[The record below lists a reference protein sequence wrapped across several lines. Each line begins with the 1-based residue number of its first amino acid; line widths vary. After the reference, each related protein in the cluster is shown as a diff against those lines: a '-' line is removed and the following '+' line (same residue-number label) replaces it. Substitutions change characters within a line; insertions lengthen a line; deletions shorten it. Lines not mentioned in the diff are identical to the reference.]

1 MVSTIKRTRKKPK
14 AIALRNWLI
23 NVPFRPA
30 VGRRIGAAEICCF
43 LLFAGHTLCPAL
55 LLAMPE
61 RTPDLGIAVA
71 TNEIG
76 PQIKAEKE
84 SHPGNRYYNSKD
96 ADFSIISV
104 GPVTHFH

>member
-23 NVPFRPA
+23 NAPFRPHLGDA
-30 VGRRIGAAEICCF
+30 LVQAEICCF
-43 LLFAGHTLCPAL
+43 FLFAGHTLCSAG

-61 RTPDLGIAVA
+61 RTPDLGIAVG

-84 SHPGNRYYNSKD
+84 SRPDNRYYNSKD

-104 GPVTHFH
+104 VPITHSH

>member
-14 AIALRNWLI
+14 ATALRNWLI
-23 NVPFRPA
+23 NAVPPA

-61 RTPDLGIAVA
+61 RTPDLGVAVG

-84 SHPGNRYYNSKD
+84 SHPGNRYYNSED

-104 GPVTHFH
+104 RPVTHSH